1 MDLITL
7 ALARKSSGGGDGG
20 GSATDDYNDLLN
32 KPQIDGVELSG
43 NKTLADLGAQPAT
56 DETLET
62 TDKTVV
68 GAINEIY
75 AMVAAIAQTVDEI
88 NGEVV

>member
-7 ALARKSSGGGDGG
+7 ALARKNSDGGG
-20 GSATDDYNDLLN
+20 GSATDDYNDLSN

-43 NKTLADLGAQPAT
+43 NKTLADLGIQPAT

>member
-7 ALARKSSGGGDGG
+7 ALARKSSGGGGGG
-20 GSATDDYNDLLN
+20 GSATDNYNDLSN

-43 NKTLADLGAQPAT
+43 DKTLADLGIQPAT
-56 DETLET
+56 DKTLET

-75 AMVAAIAQTVDEI
+75 AMVAVIAQTVDEI

>member
-7 ALARKSSGGGDGG
+7 ALARKNSDGGGG
-20 GSATDDYNDLLN
+20 GSATDDYNDLSN
-32 KPQIDGVELSG
+32 KPQIDGAELSG
-43 NKTLADLGAQPAT
+43 NRTLTDLDIQPAT